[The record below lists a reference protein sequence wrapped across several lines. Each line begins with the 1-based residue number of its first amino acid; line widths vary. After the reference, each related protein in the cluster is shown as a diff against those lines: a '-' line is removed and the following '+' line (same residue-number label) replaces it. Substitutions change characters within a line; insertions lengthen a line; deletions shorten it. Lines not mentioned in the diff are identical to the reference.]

1 MLSVG
6 VTVSSIHH
14 LLSDLLKK
22 GSKAVQGTAI
32 RGCVGR
38 IEIKLRG
45 CGKQLLN
52 MSKSLSITLT
62 EDVYQPVVSNTVG
75 FWLHSQLLL
84 GDQITASVQNN
95 LSLPSLEYEVLTVCI
110 RGCCGLCFCRL
121 RMELSQIEP
130 QYHLCMF
137 RNKS

>member
-1 MLSVG
+1 MTENAECWGDRELY
-6 VTVSSIHH
+6 TSSTIRPVEER
-14 LLSDLLKK
+14 LKSCP
-22 GSKAVQGTAI
+22 GDSHQGLC
-32 RGCVGR
+32 RQL
-38 IEIKLRG
+38 KG

-62 EDVYQPVVSNTVG
+62 EDVYQPVVSNTVE

-110 RGCCGLCFCRL
+110 RGCCGLCFCHL